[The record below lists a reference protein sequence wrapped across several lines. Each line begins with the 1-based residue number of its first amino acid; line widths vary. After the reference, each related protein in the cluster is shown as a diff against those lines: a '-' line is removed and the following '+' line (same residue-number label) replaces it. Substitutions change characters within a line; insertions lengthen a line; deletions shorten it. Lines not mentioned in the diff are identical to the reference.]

1 MNFFNFLILPI
12 KKIITP
18 FCILPGTAILLGS
31 ALTAGVSAVSS
42 LINKRNN
49 DKMYDYQRNAY
60 RYTAGDMA
68 RAGLSPALL
77 ASGSASAT
85 SSPSLSNPDL
95 GGLGSAIQTAM
106 QIKSNQSIATKN
118 NETSKEI
125 NDANLSASKEIND
138 ANLSA
143 SAEIRKKEVEIKE
156 AEKRQIE
163 AQTNDILYETNYK
176 KTHGISSISSD
187 KWRSAMEFIKPVSNA
202 GKKLVESLGKLN
214 EVAPVSDSVEKNK
227 KRFPTLQ
234 SYFNELERNSSFRV
248 RDLTR
253 EERRQL
259 IDQYK
264 SLVGKE

>member
-12 KKIITP
+12 KKMISPLFIG
-18 FCILPGTAILLGS
+18 PGSAILLGS
-31 ALTAGVSAVSS
+31 ALTAGVSAISS

-60 RYTAGDMA
+60 RYTAEDMG

-106 QIKSNQSIATKN
+106 QIKSNQSIAEKN
-118 NETSKEI
+118 NATSK
-125 NDANLSASKEIND
+125 AIND

-156 AEKRQIE
+156 AQKRQIE

-214 EVAPVSDSVEKNK
+214 ETSPISDSVEENK

-234 SYFNELERNSSFRV
+234 SYFDELERNSSFRV

-259 IDQYK
+259 INQYK
-264 SLVGKE
+264 KLVGKD

>member
-12 KKIITP
+12 KKMISP
-18 FCILPGTAILLGS
+18 LCIEPASAILLGS
-31 ALTAGVSAVSS
+31 ALSAGVSAVSS
-42 LINKRNN
+42 WLNKRNN

-60 RYTAGDMA
+60 RYTAEDMG

-106 QIKSNQSIATKN
+106 QIKSNQSIAAKN
-118 NETSKEI
+118 NETSK
-125 NDANLSASKEIND
+125 AIND

-176 KTHGISSISSD
+176 RTHGISSISSD

-202 GKKLVESLGKLN
+202 GKKLIESLDKLN
-214 EVAPVSDSVEKNK
+214 EVAPVSDSFEENK

-264 SLVGKE
+264 KLVGKD

>member
-12 KKIITP
+12 KKMISP
-18 FCILPGTAILLGS
+18 FYIEPGSAILIGS
-31 ALTAGVSAVSS
+31 AISAGISAVGSW
-42 LINKRNN
+42 LNKLNN
-49 DKMYDYQRNAY
+49 DKMYDYQRSAY
-60 RYTAGDMA
+60 RYTAEDMG

-85 SSPSLSNPDL
+85 SSPSLSAPDL
-95 GGLGSAIQTAM
+95 GGLNSVISTAM
-106 QIKSNQSIATKN
+106 QIKSNQSIASKN

-125 NDANLSASKEIND
+125 NN

-156 AEKRQIE
+156 AEKKQIE

-176 KTHGISSISSD
+176 RTHGISSVSSD
-187 KWRSAMEFIKPVSNA
+187 KWRTAMEFVKPVSNA
-202 GKKLVESLGKLN
+202 GEKLVDALDKLN
-214 EVAPVSDSVEKNK
+214 DSAPVSDSVSENK

-234 SYFNELERNSSFRV
+234 SYFDELERNSTFRV

-253 EERRQL
+253 EERVQL
-259 IDQYK
+259 INQYK
-264 SLVGKE
+264 KLVGKD

>member
-1 MNFFNFLILPI
+1 MNFFNFFILPI
-12 KKIITP
+12 KKIVSPLFIG
-18 FCILPGTAILLGS
+18 PGSAILLGS
-31 ALTAGVSAVSS
+31 AVTAGVSAIGSW
-42 LINKRNN
+42 LNKRNN
-49 DKMYDYQRNAY
+49 DKMYDFQRNAY
-60 RYTAGDMA
+60 RYTAEDMA

-95 GGLGSAIQTAM
+95 GDLGSAIQTAM
-106 QIKSNQSIATKN
+106 QIKSNQSIAEKN
-118 NETSKEI
+118 NATSK
-125 NDANLSASKEIND
+125 AIND

-143 SAEIRKKEVEIKE
+143 SAEIRKKEAEIKE

-176 KTHGISSISSD
+176 KTHNISSISSD

-248 RDLTR
+248 RDLTH

>member
-1 MNFFNFLILPI
+1 MNFFIFLLLPI
-12 KKIITP
+12 KKMMSPLFIT
-18 FCILPGTAILLGS
+18 PGTAILLGS
-31 ALTAGVSAVSS
+31 ALSAGVNAVGSW
-42 LINKRNN
+42 LNKRNN
-49 DKMYDYQRNAY
+49 DKVYDYQRNAY
-60 RYTAGDMA
+60 RYTAEDMG

-77 ASGSASAT
+77 ASGGASAT

-95 GGLGSAIQTAM
+95 GGLTSAIQTAM
-106 QIKSNQSIATKN
+106 QIKSNNSIAEKN
-118 NETSKEI
+118 NETSK
-125 NDANLSASKEIND
+125 SIND

-143 SAEIRKKEVEIKE
+143 SAEIRKKEAEIKE

-187 KWRSAMEFIKPVSNA
+187 KWRVAMEFIKPVSNA
-202 GKKLVESLGKLN
+202 GKKLVEALGKLN
-214 EVAPVSDSVEKNK
+214 EVSPLSDSVEKNK
-227 KRFPTLQ
+227 KRFPTLK
-234 SYFNELERNSSFRV
+234 SYFDELERDGSFRV

-264 SLVGKE
+264 ELVGKD

>member
-1 MNFFNFLILPI
+1 MDFFNFLLLPI
-12 KKIITP
+12 KKMISPLYVLTE
-18 FCILPGTAILLGS
+18 GSAILLGS
-31 ALTAGVSAVSS
+31 ALAAGVGAINS

-60 RYTAGDMA
+60 RYTAEDMG

-95 GGLGSAIQTAM
+95 GGIGSAIQTAM
-106 QIKSNQSIATKN
+106 QIKSNQSIAEKN
-118 NETSKEI
+118 NATSQAI
-125 NDANLSASKEIND
+125 NN

-163 AQTNDILYETNYK
+163 AQTNDILYEINYK
-176 KTHGISSISSD
+176 KTYGISSISSD
-187 KWRSAMEFIKPVSNA
+187 KCRSAMEFIKPVSNA
-202 GKKLVESLGKLN
+202 GKKMLDAMSKIN
-214 EVAPVSDSVEKNK
+214 DSSSSVMGDPK
-227 KRFPTLQ
+227 KFKKFYPTLK
-234 SYFNELERNSSFRV
+234 SYFNELERDGTFRV

-253 EERRQL
+253 EERKQL
-259 IDQYK
+259 IDQYNK
-264 SLVGKE
+264 LSGKD

>member
-12 KKIITP
+12 KKIVSPLFIG
-18 FCILPGTAILLGS
+18 PGSAILLGS
-31 ALTAGVSAVSS
+31 AISAGVSALGSW
-42 LINKRNN
+42 LNKRNN
-49 DKMYDYQRNAY
+49 DKMYNYQRNAY
-60 RYTAGDMA
+60 RYTAEDMG

-85 SSPSLSNPDL
+85 SSPSLSSPDL
-95 GGLGSAIQTAM
+95 GGLSSAISTAM
-106 QIKSNQSIATKN
+106 QIKSNQSIAEKN
-118 NETSKEI
+118 NATSK
-125 NDANLSASKEIND
+125 AIND

-202 GKKLVESLGKLN
+202 GKKMVDAMDKFNNSSSSVVDDPERFKKLY
-214 EVAPVSDSVEKNK
+214 
-227 KRFPTLQ
+227 PTLH
-234 SYFNELERNSSFRV
+234 SYFNELERDGTFRV

-264 SLVGKE
+264 KLSGRD